1 MAASSAGVSTV
12 EAGLGPRTASSV
24 LVRRRHLRTV
34 LGLRPKRVASVCT
47 PSVLCWI
54 KRRVAGVVV
63 AQPCG
68 IFPIG
73 LLGRYGVNPFPHSPG
88 LYS

>member
-24 LVRRRHLRTV
+24 VVRPRHLATV
-34 LGLRPKRVASVCT
+34 FSLMPKRLASFCRL
-47 PSVLCWI
+47 SVLCWI

-68 IFPIG
+68 IFPINV
-73 LLGRYGVNPFPHSPG
+73 L
-88 LYS
+88 